1 MRVLIDDSP
10 CDTDATTI
18 GEAVAAAA
26 EAAERAG
33 RLVCEVLVDGALLSE
48 EELQQSATL
57 ARAASEVQLVTT
69 TMDALLK
76 DVFVPA
82 AEALSETAV
91 AQQQAAELI
100 QSGRIAE
107 GMNSLRGVM
116 ETWVIIREAV
126 EKGLVLA
133 DLEAEDLVVDGIAL
147 PEAIGRL
154 GVRLGGLKSA
164 IANEDVSATCDC
176 LLYDL
181 PESTRE
187 WTTVLNG
194 LATRYT
200 SED

>member
-10 CDTDATTI
+10 CDTEATTI

-48 EELQQSATL
+48 DELQQSSTL

-91 AQQQAAELI
+91 AQQEAAELI
-100 QSGRIAE
+100 QSGRIAD
-107 GMNSLRGVM
+107 GMNNLRSVM
-116 ETWVIIREAV
+116 ETWVII
-126 EKGLVLA
+126 
-133 DLEAEDLVVDGIAL
+133 
-147 PEAIGRL
+147 RL

-187 WTTVLNG
+187 WTTVLHG

>member
-10 CDTDATTI
+10 CDTEATTI

-91 AQQQAAELI
+91 AQQEAAELI

-116 ETWVIIREAV
+116 ETWVSIREAV

-187 WTTVLNG
+187 WTTVLHG